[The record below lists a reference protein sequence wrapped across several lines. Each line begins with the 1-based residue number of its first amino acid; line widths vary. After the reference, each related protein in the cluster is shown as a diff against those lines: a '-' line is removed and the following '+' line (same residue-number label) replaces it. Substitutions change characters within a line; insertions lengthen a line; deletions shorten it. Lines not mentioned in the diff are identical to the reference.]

1 MEVSAMT
8 LWLIAGALLFAVE
21 VFIFPTMILV
31 FIGCG
36 AITTGVLM
44 WLGIVETIT
53 YQLAAFFS
61 GTSLWALVLWAPLKS
76 MYGPGGGG
84 YEDIVGHTAT
94 VSLEGLQKGKK
105 GEVFWSGATWNA
117 RLDPEGGVE
126 KIDGG
131 AEVKILRV
139 DTGVL
144 IVAPLD

>member
-21 VFIFPTMILV
+21 VFVFPTMILV

-53 YQLAAFFS
+53 YQLATFFS
-61 GTSLWALVLWAPLKS
+61 GTSFWALVLWAPLKG

-84 YEDIVGHTAT
+84 YEDIVGHTAI
-94 VSLEGLQKGKK
+94 VSPEGLQKGKK
-105 GEVFWSGATWNA
+105 GEVLWSGATWNA